1 MAALKTSVIMKT
13 DISGSTPR
21 FRAMLPADVQA
32 LIGEHRDFLAQH
44 AAAGQ
49 GWIIKAAGDGY
60 WLEFPSV
67 TEAARAAIAMQ
78 EALQL
83 AQPNRGDDRL
93 AMRVVIALGD
103 VSHQDGEP
111 VGDVMALA
119 ARIETITPPDEIY
132 LSLSARLA
140 ANEAEIR
147 TALAGSFALKGFAE
161 PVAVYRVEQRHR
173 TQVIADQCILYSDL
187 RGFGGLMQS
196 GAVVAVERILDALHG
211 LIHAVAREF
220 EGTVRFNA
228 GDAYC
233 LTFLEVRQ
241 AVAAAERLSEAWNEV
256 NRQDKLDCALNIAL
270 HQGVLYAFRSFLYG
284 PGIHLAS
291 QVQDAS
297 ADTMPPGEGGIF
309 VTAEVRA
316 LLGQTSWHNRL
327 EPIEVRLRR
336 KQTTLEVYRLRRS
349 A

>member
-1 MAALKTSVIMKT
+1 MAALKTCVIMKT
-13 DISGSTPR
+13 DISGSIPR
-21 FRAMLPADVQA
+21 FRAMLAADVET
-32 LIGEHRDFLAQH
+32 LLGEHRDFVARHALA
-44 AAAGQ
+44 GD
-49 GWIIKAAGDGY
+49 GRIIKAAGDGY
-60 WLEFPSV
+60 WLEFPSA
-67 TEAARAAIAMQ
+67 TAAARAAIAMQ

-83 AQPNRGDDRL
+83 AQPNRGDDRI

-103 VSHQDGEP
+103 VSYQDGEP
-111 VGDVMALA
+111 VGDVMALV

-147 TALAGSFALKGFAE
+147 TASAGSFALKGFAE

-173 TQVIADQCILYSDL
+173 TQVVADQYILFSDL
-187 RGFGGLMQS
+187 RGFGQLMQM
-196 GAVVAVERILDALHG
+196 GEVAVVERILDALHA
-211 LIHAVAREF
+211 LVHAVAREH

-233 LTFLEVRQ
+233 LTFLEARQ
-241 AVAAAERLSEAWNEV
+241 AVAAAEQLSDAWHRLDRRERA
-256 NRQDKLDCALNIAL
+256 DCALNIAMHL
-270 HQGVLYAFRSFLYG
+270 DVLYAFRSFLYG

-297 ADTMPPGEGGIF
+297 ADTLPPGEGGIF

-316 LLGQTSWHNRL
+316 RLTQTPWHNRL
-327 EPIEVRLRR
+327 QPVEVRPRR
-336 KQTTLEVYRLRRS
+336 RQISLEVYRLRR
-349 A
+349 